1 MKKWMYVFGPGIMIA
16 IFLFFYMASKAETD
30 RKIAAEKAE
39 KVRAEA
45 EADQKKKI
53 AEKKAQEDAE
63 RRNVERAEAERKA
76 AAEKEARY
84 EADMKRIKDDTDRLN
99 AEVDKY
105 SKEVSELTIELDSLH
120 RQKDSLT
127 REGFDKAKKVE
138 LAAVARR
145 NAEMEIQRL
154 VQMLANRADQTI
166 MAKMPPPPKES

>member
-16 IFLFFYMASKAETD
+16 VFLFFYLSSKAETD
-30 RKIAAEKAE
+30 RRLAAEKAE
-39 KVRAEA
+39 KVRMEA
-45 EADQKKKI
+45 EADAKKKA
-53 AEKKAQEDAE
+53 AEEKAQQDAE

-76 AAEKEARY
+76 AEEKQAKY
-84 EADMKRIKDDTDRLN
+84 EAEMKRIQTETDKLN

-105 SKEVSELTIELDSLH
+105 SKEVSELTIQLDTL
-120 RQKDSLT
+120 RKQKDALT

-138 LAAVARR
+138 LAAVTRR
-145 NAEMEIQRL
+145 NAELEVQRL